1 MLIKTKLRPK
11 EQNEFN
17 RYFGDL
23 KHSITPIEGTSRQ
36 IQERIEDEK
45 VSSQII
51 LSSEKLF
58 IQDIKGEAVGRI
70 HKNLLTNIYRDMNNV
85 QRFMLRAFVELEKNT
100 LPIVSNSQVGDFIQ
114 GLEDDE
120 KVMIYNQLL
129 DFFKYFKDREST
141 GDTEVCVLAADS
153 TSICGAI
160 TQSTDLRFIKLPKQI
175 QEKVY
180 LLELVE
186 GQINILKYYY
196 LMVLDIILHPF
207 FENTIYA
214 IEQDRPLY
222 WCIVSLL
229 KKLDEHIS
237 DFWRERARVILEKYF
252 DYIEGA
258 EVLYN
263 ELFEG
268 DKGHGKEL
276 LKENYYF
283 NIATGVL
290 MNSDIQIRFF
300 YEMNK
305 EEKNIVINQ
314 AVSFAR
320 RINTLLVKDLERIS
334 PEVFYH
340 PREHETELEEI
351 FTYLKMFRFTHRT
364 LEEVMLKKGM
374 SKKEW
379 IYVKNLLR
387 TVYEEEHMQRIEEHM
402 QRIEEQC
409 LHHVNNYYTIISNIA
424 LNYSLQSA
432 SSVNANLLELCKYEL
447 AYKLAIQEKTEEE
460 KAALK
465 DIELLYK
472 LMDVPFKA
480 YLDKDLMIEAQRKKG
495 ISEWMINPFVFIC
508 EDE

>member
-222 WCIVSLL
+222 
-229 KKLDEHIS
+229 
-237 DFWRERARVILEKYF
+237 FWRERARVILEKYF

-387 TVYEEEHMQRIEEHM
+387 TVYEEEHMQRIEE
-402 QRIEEQC
+402 QC

-495 ISEWMINPFVFIC
+495 ISEWMINLFVFIC

>member
-1 MLIKTKLRPK
+1 M
-11 EQNEFN
+11 
-17 RYFGDL
+17 
-23 KHSITPIEGTSRQ
+23 
-36 IQERIEDEK
+36 
-45 VSSQII
+45 
-51 LSSEKLF
+51 
-58 IQDIKGEAVGRI
+58 
-70 HKNLLTNIYRDMNNV
+70 
-85 QRFMLRAFVELEKNT
+85 
-100 LPIVSNSQVGDFIQ
+100 
-114 GLEDDE
+114 
-120 KVMIYNQLL
+120 
-129 DFFKYFKDREST
+129 
-141 GDTEVCVLAADS
+141 
-153 TSICGAI
+153 
-160 TQSTDLRFIKLPKQI
+160 RFIKLPKQI

-387 TVYEEEHMQRIEEHM
+387 TVYEEEHMQRIEE
-402 QRIEEQC
+402 QC

-495 ISEWMINPFVFIC
+495 ISEWMINLFVFIC

>member
-45 VSSQII
+45 VNSQII

-495 ISEWMINPFVFIC
+495 ISEWMINLFVFIC

>member
-495 ISEWMINPFVFIC
+495 ISEWMINLFVFIC

>member
-1 MLIKTKLRPK
+1 M
-11 EQNEFN
+11 
-17 RYFGDL
+17 
-23 KHSITPIEGTSRQ
+23 
-36 IQERIEDEK
+36 
-45 VSSQII
+45 
-51 LSSEKLF
+51 
-58 IQDIKGEAVGRI
+58 
-70 HKNLLTNIYRDMNNV
+70 
-85 QRFMLRAFVELEKNT
+85 
-100 LPIVSNSQVGDFIQ
+100 
-114 GLEDDE
+114 
-120 KVMIYNQLL
+120 
-129 DFFKYFKDREST
+129 
-141 GDTEVCVLAADS
+141 
-153 TSICGAI
+153 
-160 TQSTDLRFIKLPKQI
+160 
-175 QEKVY
+175 
-180 LLELVE
+180 
-186 GQINILKYYY
+186 
-196 LMVLDIILHPF
+196 
-207 FENTIYA
+207 
-214 IEQDRPLY
+214 
-222 WCIVSLL
+222 
-229 KKLDEHIS
+229 
-237 DFWRERARVILEKYF
+237 
-252 DYIEGA
+252 
-258 EVLYN
+258 LYN

-387 TVYEEEHMQRIEEHM
+387 TVYEEEHMQRIEE
-402 QRIEEQC
+402 QC

-495 ISEWMINPFVFIC
+495 YQNG
-508 EDE
+508 

>member
-196 LMVLDIILHPF
+196 LMVLDII
-207 FENTIYA
+207 YA

-387 TVYEEEHMQRIEEHM
+387 TVYEEEHMQRIEE
-402 QRIEEQC
+402 QC

-495 ISEWMINPFVFIC
+495 ISEWMINLFVFIC